1 MNGAKISQRVRV
13 AMLAGGLALA
23 GQAGAAE
30 PVLNGDG
37 IGTFSG
43 YDPAKHTV
51 TLGEKEVRLSP
62 DASASMLQQV
72 RQWQPA
78 LAQKKP
84 FRVKFAAENGVIHSI
99 LLEPRREEPSR
110 PPQNRP
116 GGSEGAAWGPGS
128 AKRGGQ

>member
-1 MNGAKISQRVRV
+1 MNGAKISRRVRV

-37 IGTFSG
+37 IGTFSA
-43 YDPAKHTV
+43 YDPAKQTV
-51 TLGEKEVRLSP
+51 TLGEREVRLSP

-72 RQWQPA
+72 RHWQPA

-99 LLEPRREEPSR
+99 LLEPRGEDSTS
-110 PPQNRP
+110 PQNRP
-116 GGSEGAAWGPGS
+116 GRPEGAAWGPGS
-128 AKRGGQ
+128 VKRGGQ